1 MQRNVLKKRSGQ
13 FLRQDQNSI
22 EPVLILGQDR
32 KEGESVITSPVKAIR
47 AYCLS
52 CCLENANEVRL
63 CPAEDCVLHPFRFG
77 KNPYHKKTLTDEQ
90 RKNRSEHAK
99 SLRKHSQILSTE
111 DSNSSD
117 V

>member
-47 AYCLS
+47 AYCLN
-52 CCLENANEVRL
+52 CCLESANEVRL

-77 KNPYHKKTLTDEQ
+77 KNPYRAKKTEAQLKAAERNFSKKSSENTDKET
-90 RKNRSEHAK
+90 
-99 SLRKHSQILSTE
+99 SQA
-111 DSNSSD
+111 
-117 V
+117 